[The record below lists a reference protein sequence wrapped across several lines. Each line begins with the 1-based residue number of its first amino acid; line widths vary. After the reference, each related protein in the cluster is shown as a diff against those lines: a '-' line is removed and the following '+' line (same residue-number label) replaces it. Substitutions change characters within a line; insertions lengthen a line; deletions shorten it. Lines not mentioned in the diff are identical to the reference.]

1 MIAISATDKKLTASM
16 DIRFGRSPYF
26 LLTDGT
32 MTRFIANPYCKEDDH
47 IAPKVVD
54 LLESE
59 NVSKIVTGEVGPKAK
74 ARLDEKKIQIIMLT
88 EDKISLAHVLKKMNL
103 AR

>member
-32 MTRFIANPYCKEDDH
+32 VTRFIANPFCDEDDNV
-47 IAPKVVD
+47 APKVVD
-54 LLESE
+54 LLKKEE
-59 NVSKIVTGEVGPKAK
+59 VSKLVTGEIGPKAK
-74 ARLDEKKIQIIMLT
+74 ARLDEAKIQIIMLT
-88 EDKISLAHVLKKMNL
+88 EDKISLLHVLKKMNM